1 MNELDKIFSQSEN
14 VGAFATG
21 YLSYLNQ
28 VLAGFSIEG
37 ISAFVKILE
46 EARER
51 DAQIFFMGN
60 GGSATTASHF
70 ANDLA
75 IGTRSWS
82 KPFRAMSLT
91 DNQAILTAI
100 SNDDGY
106 ENIFVMQLQA
116 LMKKEDAVVAISASG
131 NSKNLVNALEYAN
144 SNGVT
149 TVGITSFDGGQLRQI
164 AKFGVHVPANK
175 GEYGPAEDAHMVL
188 NHLIGAYLT
197 RLVANGK

>member
-1 MNELDKIFSQSEN
+1 MNELDKIFSKSEN
-14 VGAFATG
+14 VGVFATG

-28 VLAGFSIEG
+28 VLAGFNIED
-37 ISAFVKILE
+37 ISAFVKILVGV
-46 EARER
+46 RECG
-51 DAQIFFMGN
+51 AQIFFMGN

-70 ANDLA
+70 ANDLV

-82 KPFRAMSLT
+82 KPFRAISLT
-91 DNQAILTAI
+91 DNQAIVTAI

-116 LMKKEDAVVAISASG
+116 LMKKGDAVVAISASG
-131 NSKNLVNALEYAN
+131 NSKNLIRALEYAN
-144 SNGVT
+144 SKGVV

-164 AKFGVHVPANK
+164 AKLGVHVPANK

-197 RLVANGK
+197 RLVADEK

>member
-14 VGAFATG
+14 VGVFATG

-28 VLAGFSIEG
+28 VLAGFNIED
-37 ISAFVKILE
+37 ISAFVKILVE
-46 EARER
+46 VREC

-70 ANDLA
+70 ANDLV

-91 DNQAILTAI
+91 DNQAIVTAI

-116 LMKKEDAVVAISASG
+116 LMKKGDAVVAISASG
-131 NSKNLVNALEYAN
+131 NSRNLVRALEYAN
-144 SNGVT
+144 SKGVT

-164 AKFGVHVPANK
+164 AKLKVHVPSNK

-188 NHLIGAYLT
+188 NHLVGTYLN
-197 RLVANGK
+197 RLVASEK

>member
-1 MNELDKIFSQSEN
+1 MNELDKIFFQSKN
-14 VGAFATG
+14 ANAFATG
-21 YLSYLNQ
+21 YLNYLSQ
-28 VLAGFSIEG
+28 VLSKFNVEEIA
-37 ISAFVKILE
+37 AFVKVLM

-82 KPFRAMSLT
+82 KPFRAMSLA
-91 DNQAILTAI
+91 DNQAIVTAI
-100 SNDDGY
+100 SNDNGY

-116 LMKKEDAVVAISASG
+116 LMKKGDAVVAISASG
-131 NSKNLVNALEYAN
+131 NSKNLIRALEYAN
-144 SNGVT
+144 SKGVV
-149 TVGITSFDGGQLRQI
+149 TVGITSFDGGQLREI
-164 AKFGVHVPANK
+164 AKLGVHVPANK

-188 NHLIGAYLT
+188 NHLIGAYLN
-197 RLVANGK
+197 RLVASEK

>member
-1 MNELDKIFSQSEN
+1 MNELDKIFFKSKN
-14 VGAFATG
+14 ANAFAAG
-21 YLSYLNQ
+21 YLNYLSQ
-28 VLAGFSIEG
+28 VLSKFNVEEIA
-37 ISAFVKILE
+37 AFVKVLI

-82 KPFRAMSLT
+82 KPFRAMSLA
-91 DNQAILTAI
+91 DNHAIVTAI
-100 SNDDGY
+100 ANDDGY
-106 ENIFVMQLQA
+106 ENIFVTQLQA
-116 LMKKEDAVVAISASG
+116 LMKQGDAIVAISASG
-131 NSKNLVNALEYAN
+131 NSKNLVKALEYAI
-144 SNGVT
+144 SDGAT

-164 AKFGVHVPANK
+164 ANLGVHVPANN

-197 RLVANGK
+197 RLVADEK